1 MSNNSPRSFAI
12 NYNAFTKQALRGVIR
27 NALAQVAEQGL
38 PGDHHFYIRFDTT
51 REGVVLPEKLRSEYP
66 KHMTIVVQHQYED
79 LVVGEK
85 DFSITLSFKKHLQ
98 RLTIPF
104 DAIQDFTDPAA
115 SFRLQFTPVEKKGH
129 AAEAADKKA
138 AVQVEELSEE
148 SSILHVDFPQHRRP
162 NGPTGN
168 A

>member
-1 MSNNSPRSFAI
+1 MSNNAPGSFAI
-12 NYNAFTKQALRGVIR
+12 DYNAFTKQALRGVIR
-27 NALAQVAEQGL
+27 NALAQVAERGL

-51 REGVVLPEKLRSEYP
+51 REGVVLPKKLRDKYP

-85 DFSITLSFKKHLQ
+85 EFSITLSFQKHLQ

-104 DAIQDFTDPAA
+104 DAIQDFSDPAA
-115 SFRLQFTPVEKKGH
+115 SFRLQFTPVKKDASAG
-129 AAEAADKKA
+129 EAAAKKT
-138 AVQVEELSEE
+138 AVKVEEISEE
-148 SSILHVDFPQHRRP
+148 SSILHVDFPQHHRP

>member
-1 MSNNSPRSFAI
+1 MSNNAPGSLAI

-27 NALAQVAEQGL
+27 DALAQVAERGL

-51 REGVVLPEKLRSEYP
+51 REGVVLPKKLRNEYP

-79 LVVGEK
+79 LEVGEE
-85 DFSITLSFKKHLQ
+85 DFSITLSFQRHLQ

-104 DAIQDFTDPAA
+104 DAIQEFTDPAA
-115 SFRLQFTPVEKKGH
+115 SFRLQFTPVEKKVP
-129 AAEAADKKA
+129 AEETVGKKA
-138 AVQVEELSEE
+138 AVKVEELSEE
-148 SSILHVDFPQHRRP
+148 SSILHVDFPQHRRSSEP
-162 NGPTGN
+162 SGN

>member
-1 MSNNSPRSFAI
+1 MSNNAPGFLTI
-12 NYNAFTKQALRGVIR
+12 DYNAFTKQALRGVIR
-27 NALAQVAEQGL
+27 DALAQVAERGL

-51 REGVVLPEKLRSEYP
+51 REGVILPEKLRNEHP

-79 LVVGEK
+79 LEVGEK
-85 DFSITLSFKKHLQ
+85 DFSITLSFQRHLH

-104 DAIQDFTDPAA
+104 DAIQEFADPAA
-115 SFRLQFTPVEKKGH
+115 SFRLQFTPVEKEPP
-129 AAEAADKKA
+129 AEETADKKA
-138 AVQVEELSEE
+138 AVKVEELSEE

-162 NGPTGN
+162 NGPSGN